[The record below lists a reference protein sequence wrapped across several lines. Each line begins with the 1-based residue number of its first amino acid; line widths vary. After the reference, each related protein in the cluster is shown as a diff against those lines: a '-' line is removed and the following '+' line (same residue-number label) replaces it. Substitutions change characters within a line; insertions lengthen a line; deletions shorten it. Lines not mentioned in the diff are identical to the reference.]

1 MNPFRLFIV
10 RSRIKANRLP
20 RTLWLHIGSGPVGES
35 ADNFRVPDNSLETS
49 GKGYAGRKM
58 RLWDARYARH
68 IGDEGSLR
76 HTDLA
81 SSRREC
87 RNSS

>member
-1 MNPFRLFIV
+1 MIL
-10 RSRIKANRLP
+10 
-20 RTLWLHIGSGPVGES
+20 
-35 ADNFRVPDNSLETS
+35 RVPSPIPFLALVTSNERCWVISAKRRS